1 MNEETE
7 ALIQR
12 WILAYCEMPVI
23 VDPVLM
29 RLILDGLDAKTLESG
44 HDRKDL
50 QGRRSRQPGAQPGQ
64 D

>member
-1 MNEETE
+1 MDEETE

-29 RLILDGLDAKTLESG
+29 RLILDGLDTTTLESG

-50 QGRRSRQPGAQPGQ
+50 QGR
-64 D
+64 